1 MQPACR
7 LLHPNGAE
15 LIIGTAG
22 ATMMICPP
30 ALMEQEAR
38 LIETLSAVS
47 SFEVNDTG
55 ALILSTEAGVTLT
68 ARRR

>member
-1 MQPACR
+1 M
-7 LLHPNGAE
+7 
-15 LIIGTAG
+15 IIGTAG